1 MDINDRNTTLPGIMS
16 GDRQWRRSE
25 EKITAIKG
33 ILSNGRSRL
42 IRDREQAQEEEE
54 VIPCTIS
61 LLIVFSW

>member
-1 MDINDRNTTLPGIMS
+1 MS

-42 IRDREQAQEEEE
+42 IRDREQAQAQEEEE